1 MASNSNSIHET
12 SKWRGYTID
21 ELRYR
26 RALNQVKTEI
36 ARERIV
42 AGASTF
48 TNFSAK
54 GMLPRH
60 KFWGKVLSGF
70 SMLDY
75 AVLAYQGARR
85 IVGIYRLFKK
95 K

>member
-1 MASNSNSIHET
+1 
-12 SKWRGYTID
+12 
-21 ELRYR
+21 
-26 RALNQVKTEI
+26 
-36 ARERIV
+36 
-42 AGASTF
+42 
-48 TNFSAK
+48 
-54 GMLPRH
+54 MLPRH